1 MALWR
6 NRMILAKAEST
17 YGTSSAPTGTDA
29 IRVGTD
35 LNLAPLQMELVDREL
50 LYGWIGNMPRA
61 VVQRLAQ
68 ISFSFELAGSGTAG
82 TPPKPGVFLRAA
94 GYSQTIVATTSVTY
108 APIGTGY
115 EGITINCRHGG
126 KQHLLTGVRGNVSF
140 NGFTVN
146 GLPML
151 QFEGLGIYNTPSDQ
165 SDPTPTYDNQADA
178 VVVNSDNTPTV
189 SVGGFAACMESFT
202 FGAGRSPI
210 FRQLAGCSKQ
220 IRIDQE
226 RTPEGE
232 IVIESPTITAKN
244 FFADAVAQTAT
255 EIEWVHGTTAGNI
268 VTFNAPTCSL
278 GDPTYGDSDG
288 IEMLTLPFRPIPS
301 LDDGYDDHTIV
312 FT

>member
-6 NRMILAKAEST
+6 NRLILAKAETT
-17 YGTSSAPTGTDA
+17 YGTSAAPAGADA
-29 IRVGTD
+29 IRVGSD
-35 LNLAPLQMELVDREL
+35 LNLNPLQMELVDRDL
-50 LYGWIGNMPRA
+50 LYGWIGAMPRA

-68 ISFSFELAGSGTAG
+68 ISFSFELAGSGAAG
-82 TPPKPGVFLRAA
+82 TAPKPGVFLRAS
-94 GYSQTIVATTSVTY
+94 GYSETIVASTSVTY

-146 GLPML
+146 SLPML
-151 QFEGLGIYNTPSDQ
+151 QFEGLGIYNAPSDQ
-165 SDPTPTYDNQADA
+165 ADPTPTYDLQADA
-178 VVVNSDNTPTV
+178 VVMNSDNTPTV
-189 SVGGFAACMESFT
+189 SIGSYAACMESFT

-232 IVIESPTITAKN
+232 VVIESPTITAKDY
-244 FFADAVAQTAT
+244 FAAAVAQTAT
-255 EIEWVHGTTAGNI
+255 SVGWTHGTVAGNI
-268 VTFNAPTCSL
+268 CTFLAATSSL
-278 GDPTYGDSDG
+278 GDPTYSDSDG
-288 IEMLTLPFRPIPS
+288 IEMLTLPFRPIPG
-301 LDDGYDDHTIV
+301 LTNGYNDHSIV

>member
-1 MALWR
+1 M
-6 NRMILAKAEST
+6 
-17 YGTSSAPTGTDA
+17 
-29 IRVGTD
+29 
-35 LNLAPLQMELVDREL
+35 
-50 LYGWIGNMPRA
+50 
-61 VVQRLAQ
+61 
-68 ISFSFELAGSGTAG
+68 
-82 TPPKPGVFLRAA
+82 FLRAS
-94 GYSQTIVATTSVTY
+94 GYSETVAPATSVTY

-126 KQHLLTGVRGNVSF
+126 KQHLLTGVRCNVSF

-151 QFEGLGIYNTPSDQ
+151 QFEGLGIYNAPSDE

-189 SVGGFAACMESFT
+189 SVGTYAACMESFT

-220 IRIDQE
+220 IRIYQE

-232 IVIESPTITAKN
+232 IMIETPTITAKDY
-244 FFADAVAQTAT
+244 FADAAAQTAT
-255 EIEWVHGTTAGNI
+255 AITWTHGTVAGNI
-268 VTFNAPTCSL
+268 VQFNAPTCSL
-278 GDPTYGDSDG
+278 GDHTYGDSDG
-288 IEMLTLPFRPIPS
+288 IEMLTLPFRPIPG
-301 LDDGYDDHTIV
+301 LTNGYDDHTIV